1 MDKSNE
7 KVIKS
12 RQQLSPLHSSLI
24 SQMCDCL
31 LSELGEPNTSLEQ
44 DALRSFH
51 HQDYDSTKQ
60 YCLADPCNSYLAA
73 LSCIASAYRSP
84 MVADSVL
91 RDAARHVSEV
101 AKFRTQKRIGTRFQA
116 IILDLLGNK
125 IQKERN

>member
-1 MDKSNE
+1 MDNLNE
-7 KVIKS
+7 KVIQS
-12 RQQLSPLHSSLI
+12 REKLSPLPSSLI

-31 LSELGEPNTSLEQ
+31 LLELGDPSTSVEK
-44 DALRSFH
+44 DALQSLH

-91 RDAARHVSEV
+91 RDAARHVAEV
-101 AKFRTQKRIGTRFQA
+101 AKLRTQKRISTQFQA
-116 IILDLLGNK
+116 LILA
-125 IQKERN
+125 QSS

>member
-1 MDKSNE
+1 MDKLNK
-7 KVIKS
+7 KVIQS
-12 RQQLSPLHSSLI
+12 REQLSPLKSSLI

-31 LSELGEPNTSLEQ
+31 LLELGEPSTSLEKN
-44 DALRSFH
+44 ALQSLH

-91 RDAARHVSEV
+91 RDAARHVAEF
-101 AKFRTQKRIGTRFQA
+101 AKLRTQKRIGEQFQA
-116 IILDLLGNK
+116 IISS
-125 IQKERN
+125 QSS

>member
-1 MDKSNE
+1 MDNLNE
-7 KVIKS
+7 KVIQS
-12 RQQLSPLHSSLI
+12 REKLSPLPSSLI

-31 LSELGEPNTSLEQ
+31 LLELGDPSTSVEQ
-44 DALRSFH
+44 DALQSLN

-91 RDAARHVSEV
+91 RDAARHVAEV
-101 AKFRTQKRIGTRFQA
+101 AKLRTQKRIGTQFQA
-116 IILDLLGNK
+116 LILA
-125 IQKERN
+125 QSS